1 MRRFCLLI
9 VLLLLIAGM
18 GYAGTTIRI
27 TEFSPDPYLH
37 DDMDEYLVLSGNGS
51 LDGITVSDG
60 RGGFRFPPGTRIS
73 GTLTV
78 ARSGPAFLQSHGKL
92 PDWEW
97 LDYSPAVPN
106 VINGDPL
113 RLANTG
119 DELLLYEGSE
129 RVQRVAWPKDVKP
142 REGQVH
148 YFENGAWDPRPLMIG
163 QSRFAPA
170 SFHNVSV
177 TTFVSPDS
185 SSEMFTYAVDHASDE
200 ILLNVYEFSSPPMVD
215 SLIAAHV
222 RGANVSVLVEGGPVG
237 GISPEEKSAIWRM
250 NSVGIP
256 VRQMTAG
263 KDIHPPYR
271 YDHAKYVVFD
281 HSAVL
286 LTSENF
292 KYSGFPPA
300 GHTSNR
306 GWGVYL
312 ENPAL
317 AEYFSTVYR
326 TDSSGPSVIPIG
338 GTPGD
343 PETAPTGKHEVKFT
357 PAHFSGATVR
367 PVLAP
372 DTSTQIVDLIQS
384 AHTSIEI
391 EQAYITNETTLTLNP
406 YLATAINA
414 SRRGVHV
421 RVLLDSY
428 WYNIEDE
435 KDNDEMAALIT
446 RIGTTEQIPLEG
458 RCADL
463 TASNLEKIHNKGVI
477 VDGQRVLVSS
487 INWNSNSPNF
497 NREAGVIIDHP
508 GVSRYFLSVFEDDW
522 NSSVTSPEP
531 KTDYLKIVMV
541 IVVILL
547 LLVIYYSRH
556 IR

>member
-1 MRRFCLLI
+1 MRRFCLFI
-9 VLLLLIAGM
+9 VFFLLIAGVVH
-18 GYAGTTIRI
+18 AGTDVRI
-27 TEFSPDPYLH
+27 TEFCPDPYLYE
-37 DDMDEYLVLSGNGS
+37 DMDEYLVLSGTGS

-60 RGGFRFPPGTRIS
+60 RGGFRFPPGTRIN
-73 GTLTV
+73 GPLTI
-78 ARSGPAFLQSHGKL
+78 ARSGPAFLQSHGQL
-92 PDWEW
+92 PDFEW
-97 LDYSPAVPN
+97 LDYSPVVSN

-129 RVQRVAWPKDVKP
+129 LIQRVAWPKDVKP

-148 YFENGAWDPRPLMIG
+148 YLENGVWDPRPLMIG

-170 SFHNVSV
+170 IFFNVTV
-177 TTFVSPDS
+177 TTFVSPDC
-185 SSEMFTYAVDHASDE
+185 SSEMFTYAVDRASDE
-200 ILLNVYEFSSPPMVD
+200 ILLNVYEFSSPVMAD
-215 SLIAAHV
+215 SLIAA
-222 RGANVSVLVEGGPVG
+222 RGRGVDVSVLVEGGPVG

-250 NSVGIP
+250 NAGGIP
-256 VRQMTAG
+256 VLQMAAG
-263 KDIHPPYR
+263 KDVHPPYR
-271 YDHAKYVVFD
+271 YDHAKYLVLD
-281 HSAVL
+281 QRAVL

-300 GHTSNR
+300 GFNSNR

-312 ENPAL
+312 EDPAL
-317 AEYFSTVYR
+317 AKYFSTVYQ
-326 TDSSGPSVIPIG
+326 TDSTGPSVIPIKG
-338 GTPGD
+338 SAGD
-343 PETAPTGKHEVKFT
+343 PETVPAGKHAVEFT
-357 PAHFSGATVR
+357 PAQFSGATVR
-367 PVLAP
+367 PVISP
-372 DTSTQIVDLIQS
+372 DTSSQIIDLIQS
-384 AHTSIEI
+384 ARTSIEI
-391 EQAYITNETTLTLNP
+391 EQAYITNETPLTLNP
-406 YLATAINA
+406 YLAAAVNA

-435 KDNDEMAALIT
+435 KDNDEMAALIS
-446 RIGTTEQIPLEG
+446 RIGSTEKIPLEG

-463 TASNLEKIHNKGVI
+463 AAANLEKIHNKGVI

-508 GVSRYFLSVFEDDW
+508 GVAQYFLTVFEDDW
-522 NSSVTSPEP
+522 NNTVTSPQP
-531 KTDYLKIVMV
+531 KTDYTKIAIV

-547 LLVIYYSRH
+547 LLVIYYRKH